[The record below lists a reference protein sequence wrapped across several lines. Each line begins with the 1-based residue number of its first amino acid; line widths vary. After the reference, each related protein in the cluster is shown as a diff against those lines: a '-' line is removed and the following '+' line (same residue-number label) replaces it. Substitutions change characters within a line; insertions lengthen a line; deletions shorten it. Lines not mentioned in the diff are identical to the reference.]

1 MDMSITVTDIKPK
14 SRKRYGVVYSYNSN
28 LNECMNADIEPGV
41 SIRIYGTRQSQQY
54 DLTFKIGDTAS
65 PDSYN
70 LIYTGKIVAIGPSTV
85 TIHWHSKNTR
95 LGLYEFSWRN
105 YDFNAKEIADKNFE
119 TSQYI

>member
-14 SRKRYGVVYSYNSN
+14 SRKRYGVVYSYDNN

-54 DLTFKIGDTAS
+54 DLTFKVDDTAS

-85 TIHWHSKNTR
+85 TIHWHGKNTR
-95 LGLYEFSWRN
+95 LDLYTFTWRN
-105 YDFNAKEIADKNFE
+105 YDFDAAKIAKHNLE
-119 TSQYI
+119 ESYCI